1 MATST
6 VTTRQER
13 RTHRR
18 LEIRLPLQ
26 YCPVDDTGMN
36 VCRTVT
42 RNISTGGLYFETDDV
57 DLKPGTLINLEL
69 TIPPG
74 EGYSPYQGRITGV
87 GEVMRV
93 DAPDAVS
100 DGCPGR
106 SVWPHGSVRVLGC
119 RSNKHPE

>member
-1 MATST
+1 MATTT
-6 VTTRQER
+6 VTTKQER

-26 YCPVDDTGMN
+26 YCPVDDTGVN

-57 DLKPGTLINLEL
+57 DLRPGMLIDMEL

-74 EGYSPYQGRITGV
+74 EGYSPYQGHITGV
-87 GEVMRV
+87 GEVVRV
-93 DAPDAVS
+93 DSPDPVLNA
-100 DGCPGR
+100 GAR
-106 SVWPHGSVRVLGC
+106 RVGVATRFREGL
-119 RSNKHPE
+119 RLSF

>member
-6 VTTRQER
+6 VTTQQER

-26 YCPVDDTGMN
+26 YCLASETGAD

-42 RNISTGGLYFETDDV
+42 RDISTGGLYFETDDL
-57 DLKPGTLINLEL
+57 DIRQGMLIDLEL

-74 EGYSPYQGRITGV
+74 EGYSPYQGRITCT
-87 GEVMRV
+87 GEVVRV
-93 DAPDAVS
+93 DSTDLPSGADT
-100 DGCPGR
+100 R
-106 SVWPHGSVRVLGC
+106 RVGIAARFREGL
-119 RSNKHPE
+119 RLAF

>member
-26 YCPVDDTGMN
+26 YCPVDDTGAN
-36 VCRTVT
+36 ICRTVT
-42 RNISTGGLYFETDDV
+42 RNIGTGGLYFETDDV
-57 DLKPGTLINLEL
+57 DLRPGMLIDLDL

-74 EGYSPYQGRITGV
+74 EGYSPYQGHITGV
-87 GEVMRV
+87 GEVVRV
-93 DAPDAVS
+93 DSPDPNAN
-100 DGCPGR
+100 PG
-106 SVWPHGSVRVLGC
+106 VRRIGVATRFREGL
-119 RSNKHPE
+119 RLSF

>member
-18 LEIRLPLQ
+18 LDIRLPLQ
-26 YCPVDDTGMN
+26 YCPVDDTGIN

-57 DLKPGTLINLEL
+57 DIKPGTLINLEL

-74 EGYSPYQGRITGV
+74 EGYSPYQGRITGL
-87 GEVMRV
+87 GEVVRV
-93 DAPDAVS
+93 DAPEAGVDAA
-100 DGCPGR
+100 
-106 SVWPHGSVRVLGC
+106 VRPVGVATRFREGL
-119 RSNKHPE
+119 RLSF